1 LGRLASDGKEEKV
14 SKLTLVSAAV
24 LMRGASTSVAGGF
37 SEYLLAR
44 RPEGKVY
51 AGWWEFPGGKVEA
64 GESFHDALVRE
75 LHEELGITIT
85 QATPWLTRE
94 FTYPHA
100 TVRIRFFRVT
110 EWEGE
115 IHPHEHDA
123 IAWLKPGEAPTVAP
137 VLPANGPILKGLGL
151 PTTCAL
157 TNAEENGC
165 ALELSRLKA
174 AMGNGLR
181 FIQIRDKSLPVEERE
196 AFAREVVAVG
206 KAHHA
211 IVVVNDD
218 AELARRINADG
229 LHLSSRNLGQCEK
242 RPEFPWVGASCHNAE
257 ELQRAASLELDY
269 ALLGPVQATP
279 THPDADGIGW
289 QEFGQMVE
297 LSPLP
302 IFALGGMK
310 PEMMGEA
317 WAHGAHGLALMRG
330 WR

>member
-1 LGRLASDGKEEKV
+1 V
-14 SKLTLVSAAV
+14 SKQTLVSAAV
-24 LMRGASTSVAGGF
+24 LMRGESTSAASGGF

-64 GESFHDALVRE
+64 GESFHDALLRE

-110 EWEGE
+110 EWQGE

-123 IAWLKPGEAPTVAP
+123 IAWLQAGEAPTVEP

-165 ALELSRLKA
+165 AAELGRLQA
-174 AMGNGLR
+174 ALANGLR
-181 FIQIRDKSLPVEERE
+181 FIQIRDKSLPAAERE
-196 AFAREVVAVG
+196 TFAREVVALG
-206 KAHHA
+206 QAHRA

-218 AELARRINADG
+218 AELARRIGADG
-229 LHLSSRNLGQCEK
+229 LHLSSRLLAQCAE
-242 RPEFPWVGASCHNAE
+242 RPDFAWVGASCHSRE
-257 ELQRAASLELDY
+257 ELQRSAALELDY
-269 ALLGPVQATP
+269 ALLGPVLATP

-289 QEFGQMVE
+289 QEFGQMIE

-302 IFALGGMK
+302 VFALGGMK
-310 PEMMGEA
+310 PEMMAEA
-317 WAHGAHGLALMRG
+317 MDHGAHGLALMRG
-330 WR
+330 WH